1 MIRKAVLLLSG
12 VLPFVANAQLFYNQ
26 QRDETAQKALSLA
39 ESVSNGAVFQKQLA
53 NLERMNRH
61 SQDRVFAGAEVQMR
75 TNLLTLSSWS
85 SVKALVDRVGGSIS
99 RSQAAI
105 PKGEFDRLQQA
116 AATQVQNAKAD
127 LEALK
132 KRVTGDPNGHAAV
145 REIGEILAKIGK
157 LDELTDILN
166 SVAVKVG
173 VTSQVPQAYAD
184 VANEVFATAA
194 SLGTLY
200 KSFTITAPKPA
211 EIVAM
216 EAHLAALELEESH
229 QSTLAAITARR
240 DRDVGDILNGIEEL
254 RNELADIRSNQGVD
268 DVAQSLAAMA
278 SAARTPGPKQNESGR
293 KLGIMVHTLYGAA
306 ALAAR
311 DDTPVRLAKLR
322 IVSEGRAFAI
332 RQSAAAASEY
342 EDTVLNGA
350 QRLALYHKGG
360 LKAQTVAQ
368 IVSALS
374 TLGLIPTVLSK

>member
-1 MIRKAVLLLSG
+1 MIRKAVLLLAG

-61 SQDRVFAGAEVQMR
+61 SQNRVFAGAEVQMR

-85 SVKALVDRVGGSIS
+85 RVKALVDSVAGSIS
-99 RSQAAI
+99 RNQAAI
-105 PKGEFDRLQQA
+105 PKSEFDRLQQA
-116 AATQVQNAKAD
+116 AATEVQNAKAD

-132 KRVTGDPNGHAAV
+132 KRVTGDSNGQAAV

-157 LDELTDILN
+157 LDELAGILT
-166 SVAVKVG
+166 SVASEVG
-173 VTSQVPQAYAD
+173 VGPKVPHAYAD
-184 VANEVFATAA
+184 IANEVFATAA

-200 KSFTITAPKPA
+200 KAFTITAPKPA

-229 QSTLAAITARR
+229 QSALAAIMARR

-254 RNELADIRSNQGVD
+254 RNELAIIRRNQEVD

-278 SAARTPGPKQNESGR
+278 SAARTPGPNQKESGR
-293 KLGIMVHTLYGAA
+293 MLGIMVHTLYGAA

-311 DDTPVRLAKLR
+311 DDTPVRLATLR
-322 IVSEGRAFAI
+322 IASEGRAFAI
-332 RQSAAAASEY
+332 RQSAAAANEY